1 LIYKPFLELYTTKNR
16 PMKITFLDTYSIGN
30 ADLTELSKL
39 GEFSRYETTAPK
51 QVVERCVDA
60 DVVITNKVKLLRDEL
75 QALPNLR
82 LICIA
87 ATGMNNVDLEYAA
100 QKGITVKNVA
110 DYSTNSVAEL
120 TFTLA
125 LNLIHHLHY
134 YDHFVKWGAYTE
146 SGLFTHHSRSFS
158 ELKGKKWGI
167 IGMGNIGKRVAE
179 IATVFGAEVA
189 YYSTSGKNLDAG
201 FPHMS
206 LEALL
211 RNCQI
216 VSIHAPLYEMT
227 QNLLDYQ
234 KLCLMKPEAYLINV
248 GRGGIVNES
257 DLAKALRE
265 NKLAG
270 AGVDVFSQEPPTM
283 DNPLLAE
290 DIADKLLLTPH
301 LAWASMEARQR
312 LVDTMVEHIKALL

>member
-1 LIYKPFLELYTTKNR
+1 LELYAPKST

-30 ADLTELSKL
+30 ADLTALSKL
-39 GEFSRYETTAPK
+39 GEFSRYETTLPE
-51 QVVERCVDA
+51 QVVERCIDA

-75 QALPNLR
+75 EALPNLR

-87 ATGMNNVDLEYAA
+87 ATGMNNVDLEFAA
-100 QKGITVKNVA
+100 QKGIIVKNVA

-120 TFTLA
+120 TFAMA
-125 LNLIHHLHY
+125 LNLIHHLPY
-134 YDHFVKWGAYTE
+134 YDHYVKWGAYSE
-146 SGLFTHHSRSFS
+146 SRLFTHHARPFS
-158 ELKGKKWGI
+158 ELRGKKWGI

-201 FPHMS
+201 YPHMG
-206 LEALL
+206 LDDLL

-227 QNLLDYQ
+227 QNLLNYEN
-234 KLCLMKPEAYLINV
+234 LCLMQPEAFLINV
-248 GRGGIVNES
+248 GRGGIVNEV
-257 DLAKALRE
+257 DLARALGE
-265 NKLAG
+265 NRLAG

-283 DNPLLAE
+283 DNPLLAK

-301 LAWASMEARQR
+301 LAWASKEARQR
-312 LVDTMVEHIKALL
+312 LVDNIVEHIQAML